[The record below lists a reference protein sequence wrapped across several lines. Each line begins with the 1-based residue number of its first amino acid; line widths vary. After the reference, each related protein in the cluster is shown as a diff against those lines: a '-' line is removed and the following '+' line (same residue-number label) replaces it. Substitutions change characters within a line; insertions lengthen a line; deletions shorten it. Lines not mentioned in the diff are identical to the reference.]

1 MPTNPTERLP
11 DRQESDPQEVLKVTS
26 LTDFRIS
33 MKTRKQPGT
42 QVHLRESCPGRDHD
56 RLAHR
61 AKAAIR
67 AFSRPSVDVRDSYYT
82 DFNKRMSLY
91 IASDADAC
99 NLPRERLRW
108 AATLQNRLRRISSL
122 WLHPSACRSRHDRQ
136 QESSRNNGS
145 VMTLIER
152 YILRNVTVAFFACFV
167 ALTLVI
173 WITQILR
180 QLDLVTGQG
189 QTLGIFMIVTLLSLP
204 ALIVIIAPVAVFIAT
219 LYALNK
225 FNGDSELIV
234 MSAAGI
240 PPGRLLRPFMTL
252 GLATFALVGA
262 MTLYLM
268 PVSFNTLRDVITQI
282 RADFVANIVKE
293 GQFTTLDSGITFHY
307 REKSGDALLGIF
319 MQDERNPEKI
329 AVYIAERGRTVNV
342 DNDSFL
348 VLENGSVQQ
357 QEKNSRDAAIVTFQ
371 RYALNLS
378 VFAANEAETIYRPRE
393 RSTAALIS
401 PDPTDPVY
409 MFQSGRFRAE
419 LHDRFSAPLYC
430 ISFMLIA
437 FAALG
442 EARTTRQGRGVAIA
456 VAVVAV
462 GTVRIIGFF
471 ATSAIVREPLAVLG
485 IYGAPL
491 VSSAIALFLIFEG
504 PRVRRFTTALAQRF
518 KGRSGTLA
526 AGTKGA

>member
-1 MPTNPTERLP
+1 
-11 DRQESDPQEVLKVTS
+11 
-26 LTDFRIS
+26 
-33 MKTRKQPGT
+33 
-42 QVHLRESCPGRDHD
+42 
-56 RLAHR
+56 
-61 AKAAIR
+61 
-67 AFSRPSVDVRDSYYT
+67 
-82 DFNKRMSLY
+82 
-91 IASDADAC
+91 
-99 NLPRERLRW
+99 
-108 AATLQNRLRRISSL
+108 
-122 WLHPSACRSRHDRQ
+122 
-136 QESSRNNGS
+136 
-145 VMTLIER
+145 MTLIER
-152 YILRNVTVAFFACFV
+152 YILRNVTVAFIACFL

-189 QTLGIFMIVTLLSLP
+189 QTLGIFLLVTLLSLP
-204 ALIVIIAPVAVFIAT
+204 ALVVVIAPVAVFIAT

-240 PPGRLLRPFMTL
+240 APGRLLRPFMTL
-252 GLATFALVGA
+252 GLATFALVAA

-268 PVSFNTLRDVITQI
+268 PQSFNTLRDVITRI

-319 MQDERNPEKI
+319 MQDERDPEKI
-329 AVYIAERGRTVNV
+329 AVYIAERGQTVTV

-348 VLENGSVQQ
+348 VLENGSVQR
-357 QEKNSRDAAIVTFQ
+357 QEANSRDAAIVTFQ

-378 VFAANEAETIYRPRE
+378 VFAASEAETVYRPRE
-393 RSTAALIS
+393 RSTAALLY
-401 PDPTDPVY
+401 PDVNDPVY
-409 MFQSGRFRAE
+409 LYQGGRFRAE

-430 ISFMLIA
+430 ISFLLIA

-456 VAVVAV
+456 FAVIAV
-462 GTVRIIGFF
+462 GLVRIIGFF

-491 VSSAIALFLIFEG
+491 ASSAIALFFIYQG
-504 PRVRRFTTALAQRF
+504 PRMRRFASSLGDTLTR
-518 KGRSGTLA
+518 RRTGTA